1 MSKWADYV
9 ITAVRFNAGDVH
21 IDRIK
26 VQEDLGDKLGP
37 AQEMSRAQ
45 VVKLI
50 EQGKSFITAP
60 KSTTNPSQVSKGAIV
75 SVQPVTT
82 NFIKS
87 KADNRISDN
96 LDELPKF

>member
-1 MSKWADYV
+1 MNKWADYV

-21 IDRIK
+21 IDKLK
-26 VQEDLGDKLGP
+26 VQLDLGETLGP

-50 EQGKSFITAP
+50 AQGKKFITAP
-60 KSTTNPSQVSKGAIV
+60 KSTTNPNQVSKGAIV

-82 NFIKS
+82 NFLKS
-87 KADNRISDN
+87 KADDRVSDN
-96 LDELPKF
+96 LDELPRF